1 MEQEKLLVNLVRVSL
16 AILLLRCFYLQIIRF
31 PYYSALSRKQSIRT
45 IESGIPRGKILDRNG
60 RVLAE
65 DNPCF
70 DLVFVPYDL
79 KSPAEEAELLKGY
92 IQMDRDKLREIFT
105 RRYRNPFDRI
115 VIKKNLSPEE
125 VAVVSENAFR
135 LPGIFV
141 QTGIRRH
148 YLLGKAAAHLLG
160 HLGEISEEQL
170 DRWKDRGLKA
180 GDVIGQDGLERYYD
194 DFLRGLPG
202 GILVEVDALG
212 HHRRILGEKELR
224 PGHDLYLT
232 VDRTFQEVAAEALG
246 ENEGCV
252 VAMDPRNGQ
261 VLALVSWPAF
271 DPENPEK
278 ALASSGKP
286 FLNRVIQGQYP
297 PGSVF
302 KIVTE
307 IAALETMS
315 IEEHD
320 RIECT
325 GEMVVGDVVFHCW
338 KEEGHGWLD
347 INLALPFSCN
357 IFFGTIGM
365 KTGVARLLDYAR
377 LFHLGQ
383 PTGIDLPGEKSGLV
397 PEVNQ
402 SGGPLN
408 IAIGQGSLLTTPLQ
422 LLSLVASVA
431 NGGNIWKPYV
441 VKKVISPTGKLVRD
455 VTPQLLR
462 TVYVTPETMEVLKR
476 GLKNVV
482 AFGTGSAAA
491 VPGVEVAGKTGTAQ
505 RGTSETGMST
515 HGAFACYA
523 PADNPSLSLVVFLDR
538 GASKQAARIAGVIL
552 RKILLSLEEDGSGE
566 TAVSSG
572 GTDEDF

>member
-278 ALASSGKP
+278 GLGSSGKP

-505 RGTSETGMST
+505 R
-515 HGAFACYA
+515 
-523 PADNPSLSLVVFLDR
+523 
-538 GASKQAARIAGVIL
+538 
-552 RKILLSLEEDGSGE
+552 
-566 TAVSSG
+566 
-572 GTDEDF
+572 

>member
-1 MEQEKLLVNLVRVSL
+1 
-16 AILLLRCFYLQIIRF
+16 
-31 PYYSALSRKQSIRT
+31 
-45 IESGIPRGKILDRNG
+45 
-60 RVLAE
+60 
-65 DNPCF
+65 
-70 DLVFVPYDL
+70 
-79 KSPAEEAELLKGY
+79 
-92 IQMDRDKLREIFT
+92 
-105 RRYRNPFDRI
+105 
-115 VIKKNLSPEE
+115 
-125 VAVVSENAFR
+125 
-135 LPGIFV
+135 
-141 QTGIRRH
+141 
-148 YLLGKAAAHLLG
+148 
-160 HLGEISEEQL
+160 
-170 DRWKDRGLKA
+170 
-180 GDVIGQDGLERYYD
+180 
-194 DFLRGLPG
+194 
-202 GILVEVDALG
+202 
-212 HHRRILGEKELR
+212 
-224 PGHDLYLT
+224 
-232 VDRTFQEVAAEALG
+232 
-246 ENEGCV
+246 
-252 VAMDPRNGQ
+252 
-261 VLALVSWPAF
+261 
-271 DPENPEK
+271 
-278 ALASSGKP
+278 
-286 FLNRVIQGQYP
+286 
-297 PGSVF
+297 
-302 KIVTE
+302 
-307 IAALETMS
+307 
-315 IEEHD
+315 
-320 RIECT
+320 
-325 GEMVVGDVVFHCW
+325 
-338 KEEGHGWLD
+338 
-347 INLALPFSCN
+347 
-357 IFFGTIGM
+357 
-365 KTGVARLLDYAR
+365 
-377 LFHLGQ
+377 
-383 PTGIDLPGEKSGLV
+383 SGLV

>member
-202 GILVEVDALG
+202 GIRVEVDALG
-212 HHRRILGEKELR
+212 H
-224 PGHDLYLT
+224 
-232 VDRTFQEVAAEALG
+232 
-246 ENEGCV
+246 
-252 VAMDPRNGQ
+252 
-261 VLALVSWPAF
+261 
-271 DPENPEK
+271 
-278 ALASSGKP
+278 
-286 FLNRVIQGQYP
+286 
-297 PGSVF
+297 
-302 KIVTE
+302 
-307 IAALETMS
+307 
-315 IEEHD
+315 
-320 RIECT
+320 
-325 GEMVVGDVVFHCW
+325 
-338 KEEGHGWLD
+338 
-347 INLALPFSCN
+347 
-357 IFFGTIGM
+357 
-365 KTGVARLLDYAR
+365 
-377 LFHLGQ
+377 
-383 PTGIDLPGEKSGLV
+383 
-397 PEVNQ
+397 
-402 SGGPLN
+402 
-408 IAIGQGSLLTTPLQ
+408 
-422 LLSLVASVA
+422 
-431 NGGNIWKPYV
+431 
-441 VKKVISPTGKLVRD
+441 
-455 VTPQLLR
+455 
-462 TVYVTPETMEVLKR
+462 
-476 GLKNVV
+476 
-482 AFGTGSAAA
+482 
-491 VPGVEVAGKTGTAQ
+491 
-505 RGTSETGMST
+505 
-515 HGAFACYA
+515 
-523 PADNPSLSLVVFLDR
+523 
-538 GASKQAARIAGVIL
+538 
-552 RKILLSLEEDGSGE
+552 
-566 TAVSSG
+566 
-572 GTDEDF
+572 